1 MKSKTTQQDQSII
14 QRLEELMD
22 LAGPE
27 FVHELIEVF
36 LEIGRKDYELMKSAF
51 KNSSLDKFVGAAH
64 SLKATSL
71 NIGAADLSD
80 YCQAAESHK
89 VFNSKT
95 KVEEV
100 LENIEAQ
107 LLNAENLLRG
117 YIKETHSS
125 AS

>member
-1 MKSKTTQQDQSII
+1 MSSQEQSIV
-14 QRLEELMD
+14 QRLEELME

-36 LEIGRKDYELMKSAF
+36 LEIGRKDYEAMKSAV
-51 KNSSLDKFVGAAH
+51 LQALPDKFASAAH

-71 NIGAADLSD
+71 NMGAADLSE
-80 YCQAAESHK
+80 YCKAAESHK
-89 VFNSKT
+89 VFNSKSQA
-95 KVEEV
+95 EEV
-100 LENIEAQ
+100 LANIETQ
-107 LLNAENLLRG
+107 LSKAENFLRG